1 MPDPIRI
8 TFARLVRETRI
19 ALDITQEELAAAV
32 GVTRGYVAT
41 IERDRANPSLA
52 MADRFAA
59 ALGIQLDLAFRKP
72 VVLRSHDQRDVV
84 HASCSG
90 YLGRRLRSLGWETAS
105 EVEIVHGRSHGWI
118 DLLAFDPRTRT
129 LLIVEIKTRIDDLGG
144 IERQLTWYERVA
156 YESAIRLG
164 WSARH
169 TSSWLVALASD
180 EVDTVLR
187 ANAPVIDQGFPVR
200 SVEMLAMAS
209 GQLPWPMTA
218 RGLALCDPA
227 SRRRDWLIRT
237 RLDGRRSELPYRDY
251 ADAARRLRL
260 R

>member
-1 MPDPIRI
+1 MPDPVRT

-19 ALDITQEELAAAV
+19 ALDITQQELAAAV

-41 IERDRANPSLA
+41 IERDRGNPSLA

-59 ALGIQLDLAFRKP
+59 ALGIQLDLVYRKP
-72 VVLRSHDQRDVV
+72 VVLRSHGQQEIV
-84 HASCSG
+84 HARCVG
-90 YLGRRLRSLGWETAS
+90 YLARRLRRLGWETAS

-129 LLIVEIKTRIDDLGG
+129 LLIIEIKTRIDDLGG
-144 IERQLTWYERVA
+144 IERQMTWYERVA

-164 WSARH
+164 WSPRR
-169 TSSWLVALASD
+169 TLSWLVALASD
-180 EVDTVLR
+180 EVDAVLR
-187 ANAPVIDQGFPVR
+187 ANAEVFVQGFPHR
-200 SVEMLAMAS
+200 SDEMLAIAAGHATGPLS
-209 GQLPWPMTA
+209 G
-218 RGLALCDPA
+218 RGLALCDPV

-251 ADAARRLRL
+251 ADAARRLHTS
-260 R
+260 